1 MMSAATAPAE
11 GAGGDVVLA
20 DERGRVQLIDVSGE
34 LDLATADGLT
44 ERGYAA
50 IGRGPR
56 VLLID
61 LAHVSF
67 CDLRGLS
74 SLVRGANRAD
84 RAGCRYGLLAA
95 QPQAVRLLRL
105 TGLDQRLPVLP
116 FFTRALPS
124 FRYVWRSGGPIQID
138 RKRAA

>member
-1 MMSAATAPAE
+1 MAGEAIDDVSGNRTAENVTVTDE
-11 GAGGDVVLA
+11 GSQ
-20 DERGRVQLIDVSGE
+20 VQLIHVRGE

-74 SLVRGANRAD
+74 SLIQIANQAD

-95 QPQAVRLLRL
+95 QSQVVKLLRL
-105 TGLDQRLPVLP
+105 TGLDQRLPV
-116 FFTRALPS
+116 FATADDALAQLMTAHDGCP
-124 FRYVWRSGGPIQID
+124 Q
-138 RKRAA
+138 

>member
-1 MMSAATAPAE
+1 M
-11 GAGGDVVLA
+11 
-20 DERGRVQLIDVSGE
+20 RGE
-34 LDLATADGLT
+34 LDLATADRLT
-44 ERGYAA
+44 EWGYAA

-74 SLVRGANRAD
+74 SLVRIANQAD

-95 QPQAVRLLRL
+95 QPQVVKLLRL
-105 TGLDQRLPVLP
+105 TSLDQRLPL
-116 FFTRALPS
+116 FATAGDALAQLMTTHNGCP
-124 FRYVWRSGGPIQID
+124 P
-138 RKRAA
+138 

>member
-1 MMSAATAPAE
+1 MAGEAIDDVSGNRTAENVTVTDE
-11 GAGGDVVLA
+11 GSQ
-20 DERGRVQLIDVSGE
+20 VQLIHVRGE

-44 ERGYAA
+44 ARGYAA

-61 LAHVSF
+61 LAQVSF

-74 SLVRGANRAD
+74 SLIQIANQAD

-95 QPQAVRLLRL
+95 QPQVVKLLRL
-105 TGLDQRLPVLP
+105 TGLDQRLAV
-116 FFTRALPS
+116 FATADDALAQLMTAHDGCP
-124 FRYVWRSGGPIQID
+124 R
-138 RKRAA
+138 

>member
-1 MMSAATAPAE
+1 MT
-11 GAGGDVVLA
+11 
-20 DERGRVQLIDVSGE
+20 GE

-67 CDLRGLS
+67 CDLCGLS
-74 SLVRGANRAD
+74 ALVRIANQAD

-95 QPQAVRLLRL
+95 QSQVVKLLRL
-105 TGLDQRLPVLP
+105 TGLDQRLPV
-116 FFTRALPS
+116 FATADDALAQLMTARDGCP
-124 FRYVWRSGGPIQID
+124 Q
-138 RKRAA
+138 